1 MSHKDSRVAQPSLV
15 RALGAWDAAS
25 ITVGTVL
32 GSAVFIAAAFVPAAV
47 PHPSMV
53 LGVWLAGG
61 LLSLAGALCFAELGA
76 MFPYAGGIY
85 HYLKETYG
93 PFVGFLFGW
102 TSFLVIQCGSL
113 AYLGVAFAEYLGA
126 FIPAI
131 GGHNTLCTIPLGAME
146 WTVSSG
152 QVTAGVTIAVFTV
165 VNYFGV
171 KHGAR
176 AQNVLT
182 LIKIAALVGMI
193 GAGLLVAP
201 TVSPDWA
208 APLPPVS
215 FAAVIGVA
223 LIGVFGSFDG
233 WYQAAFSAG
242 EMRRPERDLPR
253 GMIMGTAAMVV
264 AYLLVNLVYLRAL
277 PIEAMS
283 HSTRVGEAA
292 AVALFGSTGG
302 RLLAA
307 AVVVSVL
314 GCLATCILTAAR
326 IYQPM
331 AEDGLFFRSLA
342 YIHPRYRTPTT
353 SLIAQGVWG
362 TALALSGTYEQ
373 LLNYVVFA
381 VFVFHAL
388 TGAAVVVLRYTRPLA
403 ERPYRVW
410 GYPWVPILFAGS
422 AAAFV
427 VNTLIERPFESFV
440 GVGLMA
446 LGVPAYMW
454 WRRDAVPGRSGV
466 VIPEKPA

>member
-1 MSHKDSRVAQPSLV
+1 VAQPPLV

-25 ITVGTVL
+25 ITIGTIL

-47 PHPSMV
+47 PHPTMV

-102 TSFLVIQCGSL
+102 TSFLVIQCGAL

-126 FIPAI
+126 FIPVI
-131 GGHNTLCTIPLGAME
+131 GWHNTVCSIPLGSRV
-146 WTVSSG
+146 WTLSSV
-152 QVTAGVTIAVFTV
+152 QVVAGVSIALLTV

-171 KHGAR
+171 KQGALV
-176 AQNVLT
+176 QNVLT
-182 LIKIAALVGMI
+182 LIKLAALVGMI
-193 GAGLLVAP
+193 GFGLLVAP
-201 TVSPDWA
+201 AATPDWT
-208 APLPPVS
+208 APLPSVS
-215 FAAVIGVA
+215 LTAVMGVA

-242 EMRRPERDLPR
+242 EMRRPEKDLPR
-253 GMIMGTAAMVV
+253 GMIVGTSAMVV

-277 PIEAMS
+277 PIKAMS
-283 HSTRVGEAA
+283 QSTRVGETA
-292 AVALFGSTGG
+292 AVALFGPIGG
-302 RLLAA
+302 RLMAA

-342 YIHPRYRTPTT
+342 HIHPRYRTPST

-362 TALALSGTYEQ
+362 TALACSGTYEQ

-403 ERPYRVW
+403 ARPYRVW

-422 AAAFV
+422 SAAFV
-427 VNTLIERPFESFV
+427 VSTVIDRPFESCV
-440 GVGLMA
+440 GLGLMA
-446 LGVPAYMW
+446 LGVPAYLW
-454 WRRDAVPGRSGV
+454 WRRDRLS
-466 VIPEKPA
+466 